1 MREPG
6 FFVPPM
12 LAVTAQ
18 EPFDD
23 SQWIY
28 EVKWDGYR
36 CQIHWN
42 GTLRLYSRQGH
53 DLLTQFP
60 DLQDAGTFL
69 PFPMVLDA
77 ELVAWIDGHPSF
89 AALQR
94 KEPVPHRLIVFDCL
108 FAQTRWVMHEP
119 LATRRAL
126 LQERVKSAGPL
137 VVSEAVDGQGLALLH
152 AVREQGLEGVMAKDR
167 HSLYHPGQRVRFW
180 QKFLAEYR
188 QWALVPY
195 VSRRK
200 HHGGWLWAIVSAE
213 TQLPLGLLP
222 APRSWSVPEELQ
234 QTSADMVP
242 LKPPLH
248 AEVSYRMLTDTG
260 RMRHGRIRRWRR

>member
-77 ELVAWIDGHPSF
+77 D
-89 AALQR
+89 
-94 KEPVPHRLIVFDCL
+94 
-108 FAQTRWVMHEP
+108 
-119 LATRRAL
+119 
-126 LQERVKSAGPL
+126 
-137 VVSEAVDGQGLALLH
+137 
-152 AVREQGLEGVMAKDR
+152 
-167 HSLYHPGQRVRFW
+167 HPGQRVRFW